1 MEQPISNEKMQEETY
16 IIPKTRNSTEHNG
29 MELVIAVVLLY
40 RINNY
45 DELINIL
52 LNMIKDKKSYED
64 KLKFNNENDFR
75 EYINDIGKKKKLIN
89 DYIENLIKSIDLLS
103 CFLPENIEYIY
114 ISGKINK
121 HSEIDELNNGLC
133 KLEAKSDV
141 YIKQK
146 NGEFIGLSVKQ
157 SKAATKSNYSVQKIL
172 GKETDKLLT
181 EIKKDY
187 LTERGFPKFNKLDRE
202 KVNALFYPENKENPY
217 MSKLKEEIEKN
228 KQMICNFLVEKL
240 YCSNVNYDVYEF
252 DGIQLNKLIKLNDNS
267 DITFGEYIPYYYD
280 KSGEERK
287 AAKLFYRLTCSDK
300 IYRVEVR
307 WKGNIHNA
315 SPQFQIHE
323 E

>member
-1 MEQPISNEKMQEETY
+1 MEQLISNEN
-16 IIPKTRNSTEHNG
+16 PKTRKSTEYNG
-29 MELVIAVVLLY
+29 MELVVGIVLLD
-40 RINNY
+40 RIKNY

-52 LNMIKDKKSYED
+52 LNMMKDEKSYED
-64 KLKFNNENDFR
+64 KLKFNNEKDLR
-75 EYINDIGKKKKLIN
+75 EYFDDIVKKKKLTK
-89 DYIENLIKSIDLLS
+89 DYLIKSIDLLS
-103 CFLPENIEYIY
+103 CFERENIECIY

-172 GKETDKLLT
+172 GEETDKLLT
-181 EIKKDY
+181 ETKKNY
-187 LTERGFPKFNKLDRE
+187 LTEQGFPKFNKLDRE
-202 KVNALFYPENKENPY
+202 KVNALFYPKNKENPY

-228 KQMICNFLVEKL
+228 KQMISNFLVDKL

-252 DGIQLNKLIKLNDNS
+252 DGTQLNKLIKLNDKS
-267 DITFGEYIPYYYD
+267 DITFEEYIPYYYD

-287 AAKLFYRLTCSDK
+287 AAKLFYRLTCCDK

-307 WKGNIHNA
+307 WKGNIHTA

>member
-1 MEQPISNEKMQEETY
+1 MEQTVKNEEETTN
-16 IIPKTRNSTEHNG
+16 ILKTRTSTEHNG
-29 MELVIAVVLLY
+29 MELTIAMVLLY
-40 RINNY
+40 RINDC

-52 LNMIKDKKSYED
+52 YNMIKYEETFDD
-64 KLKFNNENDFR
+64 KLKFNNENDFY
-75 EYINDIGKKKKLIN
+75 EYIIDIVKKEKYIN
-89 DYIENLIKSIDLLS
+89 EYIENFKKMIGSFS
-103 CFLPENIEYIY
+103 CFTLENIEYIY
-114 ISGKINK
+114 VSGKINK

-172 GKETDKLLT
+172 KEETNKLLT
-181 EIKKDY
+181 EIKKKY
-187 LTERGFPKFNKLDRE
+187 LFEQGFPRFNKSDRE
-202 KVNALFYPENKENPY
+202 KVNALFYPENEENPY
-217 MSKLKEEIEKN
+217 MRKLKEEIEKN

-240 YCSNVNYDVYEF
+240 YCSNVTYDVYEF
-252 DGIQLNKLIKLNDNS
+252 DGKQLNKLMKPNDNLNV
-267 DITFGEYIPYYYD
+267 TFEEYLPYYFD
-280 KSGEERK
+280 NNGEKRK
-287 AAKLFYRLTCSDK
+287 AAKLFYRLTCGYK

-307 WKGNIHNA
+307 WKGNINNA